1 MNYSNKTYGRRIIKS
16 SDAYVKRILLIMVV
30 CFIAGGL
37 LGSLITGFTVHKKSE
52 PLGKSENVVIKNEP
66 ELNWLSDKD
75 FIPLDVPL
83 DVDVQEYIYYLSNS
97 YNIDYS
103 LIMAVIDTESGF
115 NADIVS
121 STNDF
126 GLMQINK
133 CNHKWLQ
140 ETLGITN
147 FLDAKQNASAGIYV
161 LRRLFEVNGND
172 TVKVLMAYNM
182 GQTGA
187 ERCWKQGIHST
198 SYTEKIIKKQL
209 EFQNQIKE
217 IKENE

>member
-1 MNYSNKTYGRRIIKS
+1 MKIINKTYGRKIIKGS
-16 SDAYVKRILLIMVV
+16 NAYVKRILLIMLV
-30 CFIAGGL
+30 CFIVGGF
-37 LGSLITGFTVHKKSE
+37 LGSLITGFIVHKKSE

-66 ELNWLSDKD
+66 ELNWASNKD
-75 FIPLDVPL
+75 FVPLNIPL

-103 LIMAVIDTESGF
+103 LIMAVIDIESGF
-115 NADIVS
+115 NADMVS

-147 FLDAKQNASAGIYV
+147 FLDAKQNTNAGIYV
-161 LRRLFEVNGND
+161 LRRLFEANGDD
-172 TVKVLMAYNM
+172 TVKVLMAYNL
-182 GQTGA
+182 GQAGA

-198 SYTEKIIKKQL
+198 PYTEKIIKKQL

>member
-1 MNYSNKTYGRRIIKS
+1 MNYSNKTYGRRIIKG

-37 LGSLITGFTVHKKSE
+37 LGILITGFIVHKKSE
-52 PLGKSENVVIKNEP
+52 PLGKLENVVIKNEP
-66 ELNWLSDKD
+66 KLNWSSDKD

-133 CNHKWLQ
+133 CNHKWIQ

>member
-1 MNYSNKTYGRRIIKS
+1 M
-16 SDAYVKRILLIMVV
+16 
-30 CFIAGGL
+30 
-37 LGSLITGFTVHKKSE
+37 
-52 PLGKSENVVIKNEP
+52 IKNEP

-97 YNIDYS
+97 YNIDYN

-209 EFQNQIKE
+209 EFQKQMKE

>member
-1 MNYSNKTYGRRIIKS
+1 MNYSNKTYGRRIIKG

-30 CFIAGGL
+30 CFSAGGL

-52 PLGKSENVVIKNEP
+52 LLGKSENVVIKNEP

-75 FIPLDVPL
+75 FISLDVPL

>member
-1 MNYSNKTYGRRIIKS
+1 MNYSNKIYGRRVIKNPELC
-16 SDAYVKRILLIMVV
+16 VKRILLFMIA
-30 CFIAGGL
+30 CFFIGGI
-37 LGSLITGFTVHKKSE
+37 LGSLITGYIVHKKNESVE
-52 PLGKSENVVIKNEP
+52 NLENVVIKNES
-66 ELNWLSDKD
+66 ELNLSNDKD
-75 FIPLDVPL
+75 FTPLDVPL
-83 DVDVQEYIYYLSNS
+83 DNDIQEYIYHLSNS
-97 YNIDYS
+97 YGVDYD

-133 CNHKWLQ
+133 INHKWLQ
-140 ETLGITN
+140 EKLGITN
-147 FLDAKQNASAGIYV
+147 FLDAKQNANAGIYM
-161 LRRLFEVNGND
+161 LKKLFDVNGND
-172 TVKVLMAYNM
+172 IVKVLMAYNM

-198 SYTEKIIKKQL
+198 PYTEKIIKKQL

>member
-1 MNYSNKTYGRRIIKS
+1 MNKTYGRKIIKG
-16 SDAYVKRILLIMVV
+16 SDAYVKKILLIMIV

-37 LGSLITGFTVHKKSE
+37 LGSLITGFTVQKKSE

-66 ELNWLSDKD
+66 ELNWSSDKD
-75 FIPLDVPL
+75 FVPLNIPLDVE
-83 DVDVQEYIYYLSNS
+83 VQEYIYYLSS
-97 YNIDYS
+97 IYNIDYS

-115 NADIVS
+115 NPGIVS

-133 CNHKWLQ
+133 VNHKWLQ
-140 ETLGITN
+140 EALGITN
-147 FLDAKQNASAGIYV
+147 FLDAKQNANAGIYV
-161 LRRLFEVNGND
+161 LRRLFEANGND

-187 ERCWKQGIHST
+187 ERCWKQGIRST
-198 SYTEKIIKKQL
+198 PYTEKIIKKQL